1 MKPLLSIHN
10 PLEQNEV
17 NDSYQSDVMDNASP
31 NPPSGNAIN
40 GHFPADS
47 DLERTKEK
55 EAVDLERQTRPQ
67 PPKTAK
73 ESAYKSL
80 GWLDRLLALWILL
93 AIIVGILLGNYVD
106 SVGPALQRG
115 KFVQVSVPI
124 GKTRLRELE
133 MTFLLTYSSCGLAC
147 HDVSY
152 IVQNQV

>member
-1 MKPLLSIHN
+1 
-10 PLEQNEV
+10 
-17 NDSYQSDVMDNASP
+17 MDNTLP
-31 NPPSGNAIN
+31 NPSSANAIN
-40 GHFPADS
+40 GHFPADF

-55 EAVDLERQTRPQ
+55 KAVDLEQQTRPQ
-67 PPKTAK
+67 PPKIVK
-73 ESAYKSL
+73 KSAYQSL

-124 GKTRLRELE
+124 GRARLCESE
-133 MTFLLTYSSCGLAC
+133 MTFLLTCSSCGLAC

-152 IVQNQV
+152 IVQDQV

>member
-1 MKPLLSIHN
+1 
-10 PLEQNEV
+10 
-17 NDSYQSDVMDNASP
+17 MDDKSP
-31 NPPSGNAIN
+31 NPPSANAIN
-40 GHFPADS
+40 GHFPAGS
-47 DLERTKEK
+47 DLGRKKEK
-55 EAVDLERQTRPQ
+55 EAVDLEQQTRPQ
-67 PPKTAK
+67 PPKAAK
-73 ESAYKSL
+73 ESVYTNL

-124 GKTRLRELE
+124 GRARLRELE
-133 MTFLLTYSSCGLAC
+133 MIFILTCSSCGLAC

>member
-1 MKPLLSIHN
+1 
-10 PLEQNEV
+10 
-17 NDSYQSDVMDNASP
+17 MDNTSP
-31 NPPSGNAIN
+31 NPSSANAIN
-40 GHFPADS
+40 DHLPADS

-55 EAVDLERQTRPQ
+55 EVVDVEGQTRPQ
-67 PPKTAK
+67 PPKTEK

-93 AIIVGILLGNYVD
+93 AIVVGILLGNYVD

-124 GKTRLRELE
+124 GKAHLRESE
-133 MTFLLTYSSCGLAC
+133 TIFLLTCNSCGLAC

>member
-1 MKPLLSIHN
+1 
-10 PLEQNEV
+10 
-17 NDSYQSDVMDNASP
+17 MDDKSP
-31 NPPSGNAIN
+31 NPLSANAIN
-40 GHFPADS
+40 GHFPAGS
-47 DLERTKEK
+47 DLERKKEK
-55 EAVDLERQTRPQ
+55 EVVDLEQQTRPQ

-73 ESAYKSL
+73 ESVYTSL

-124 GKTRLRELE
+124 GRARLRELG
-133 MTFLLTYSSCGLAC
+133 MIFLLTCSSCGLAC

>member
-1 MKPLLSIHN
+1 
-10 PLEQNEV
+10 
-17 NDSYQSDVMDNASP
+17 MDDTSP
-31 NPPSGNAIN
+31 NTSSANAIN
-40 GHFPADS
+40 DHFPADS

-73 ESAYKSL
+73 ESVYKSL
-80 GWLDRLLALWILL
+80 GWLDRLLAFWILL

-124 GKTRLRELE
+124 GRARLRELE
-133 MTFLLTYSSCGLAC
+133 MISVLTCSSCGLAC